1 MNINGVRATAFYQH
15 LHDEIEKLGGMHNAH
30 LHLDR
35 AGVLDDRYFQNQDL
49 HVLNSSHISLKKKHY
64 LINTIHEGPA
74 YDAEDLNKRV
84 NDCLDVM
91 VATNTRLADSLVDV
105 TADRVGLSAL
115 ETLSKIKQ
123 QRSQDIELRLGTYSP
138 LGFSDK
144 NPERWEIIVEGAKQS
159 DFIAALPEADD
170 IDDYPDNIGFEE
182 HCRRMLELAQE
193 LGKMLHVHTDQ
204 RNEPTEHGTER
215 LIDTMEKYG
224 APKVDNGEPAVWAVH
239 MISPSTYDDARF
251 NRLVEKL
258 LEHNIGVISCPSAAI
273 GMRQLRP
280 LMTPTY
286 NSIPRILELAAAG
299 VHIKLG
305 SDNIADICSPT
316 TTADLVDEVFVLSAA
331 IRFYHIGTLAKFATG
346 IKLDAGDIK
355 EINAHLQKNDEEVAK
370 VLRDMGQFASA

>member
-1 MNINGVRATAFYQH
+1 MNKNSGRTSVFYQQ
-15 LHDEIEKLGGMHNAH
+15 LYGEIEKLGGMHNAH

-49 HVLNSSHISLKKKHY
+49 QVLNNSHLSLKKKHH
-64 LINTIHEGPA
+64 LINAIHEGPA
-74 YDAEDLNKRV
+74 YDAEDLSKRV

-91 VATNTRLADSLVDV
+91 VETNTRLADSLVDV

-115 ETLSKIKQ
+115 ETLNKVKH
-123 QRSQDIELRLGTYSP
+123 QRAGEIELRLGTYSP
-138 LGFSDK
+138 LGFSNE

-182 HCRRMLELAQE
+182 HCKRMLQLSQE

-204 RNEPTEHGTER
+204 RNEPSENGTER
-215 LIDTMEKYG
+215 LISTIEKYG
-224 APKVDNGEPAVWAVH
+224 APQLDNGEPAVWAVH

-251 NRLVEKL
+251 NQLVDKL
-258 LEHNIGVISCPSAAI
+258 LLHNIGVITCPSAAI

-299 VHIKLG
+299 VHIRLG

-316 TTADLVDEVFVLSAA
+316 TTADLVDEVFMLSAA
-331 IRFYHIGTLAKFATG
+331 IRFYHIGTLAKFAAG
-346 IKLDAGDIK
+346 IKLEPGDI
-355 EINAHLQKNDEEVAK
+355 EAINTHLQKNDEEVAK
-370 VLRDMGQFASA
+370 ALKGMDQFACP